1 MSNAFKTN
9 ELTDLVNVQA
19 AAVAGYLTVGSKPY
33 FADQLVGK
41 RNGQTYT
48 FVIKDAGK
56 YVRGKNITGKASD
69 IKERAVTKTVQVGN
83 AMVNTDF
90 VEAVTDV
97 KWNDE
102 IAVPYGKTIIEGLT
116 KDVIMDDLG
125 RANTAFV
132 GEGFGPLTKANAF
145 LTSISS
151 EKKYGFVDPMIDSIC
166 SNWGSSFK
174 PVEGVAVLDAKGEL
188 SRVGNTYYRMQQF
201 LPSFEITEDL
211 YEKLGSATISSFG
224 SAMDVPVTAINPDL
238 EFGVDEDIP
247 TTKVR
252 ILGLTGAQFGDI
264 PQGTPLFIEDVMAT
278 NLIGNKTN
286 SYKAFIV
293 LGKYTTNAYYVRD
306 LDLGANGQGTREV
319 VFKDGTTVT
328 GAGLEGKKLVNIIKP
343 GLYYTGLVRLDGT
356 MEFDTL
362 KKQDWSNAELTS
374 SGIEGITVHC
384 ARAVNVE
391 AGTNK
396 TRWCVA
402 ALARYCGATPEYLMS
417 VLRILHQTV

>member
-1 MSNAFKTN
+1 MSTNNAFQTN
-9 ELTDLVNVQA
+9 ELTNLVNLRA
-19 AAVAGYLTVGSKPY
+19 AEVAGYLTVGAKPY

-41 RNGQTYT
+41 RNGQTYN

-56 YVRGKNITGKASD
+56 YVRGKNITGKASA
-69 IKERAVTKTVQVGN
+69 IKEREVSKTVQVGSI
-83 AMVNTDF
+83 MINTNF

-97 KWNDE
+97 NWDKE
-102 IAVPYGKTIIEGLT
+102 IATPNGTTLIEGLT
-116 KDVIMDDLG
+116 QDVIMDDLG

-145 LTSISS
+145 LSSISN

-166 SNWGSSFK
+166 SNWGTSFK

-188 SRVGNTYYRMQQF
+188 SRVGNTDYRMQQF

-211 YEKLGSATISSFG
+211 YEKLGSATVSSF
-224 SAMDVPVTAINPDL
+224 SNSPMDLPVTAINPDL
-238 EFGVDEDIP
+238 EFADDEPVP

-252 ILGLTGAQFGDI
+252 ILGLTGALFGDI
-264 PQGTPLFIEDVMAT
+264 PVGTPLFIEDVMAT

-328 GAGLEGKKLVNIIKP
+328 TEGLVGKKLVNIIKP

-374 SGIEGITVHC
+374 DGLEGITVHC

-391 AGTNK
+391 ARN
-396 TRWCVA
+396 
-402 ALARYCGATPEYLMS
+402 
-417 VLRILHQTV
+417 